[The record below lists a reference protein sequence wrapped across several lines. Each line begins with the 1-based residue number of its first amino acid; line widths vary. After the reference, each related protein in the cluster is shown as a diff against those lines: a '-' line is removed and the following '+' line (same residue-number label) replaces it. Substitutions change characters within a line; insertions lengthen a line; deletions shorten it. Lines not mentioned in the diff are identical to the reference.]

1 MVCIIVL
8 TVSGS
13 FKAMWEPD
21 LIIPGPGVTRQI
33 TLSEYFPALAGTP
46 GDTEVYVLE
55 GAGPGGTVLVLG
67 GVHYNEPGASVAAA
81 VLVESATMDKG
92 RLFVIPFTCKSG
104 FTHSDPGEGNPQ
116 RFSIE
121 TPGELRTF
129 KYGARAVNPVHSW
142 PDSEVY
148 VHYPSGQRL
157 SGEET
162 QNVNRAFPGRPDGGL
177 AERIAYGVT
186 KLIEAE
192 GVDLTVDLH
201 EAMPEYPNINV
212 IVAHQRALPLAATAQ
227 TRMMLNS
234 IQIALSP
241 SPVNFHGLSHR
252 ELGDHTE
259 TLAVLMEAPN
269 LTFGRL
275 RSETSERIMVEG
287 TDPFY
292 EWGAKLGRLFV
303 PFDEKGW
310 PLEVRVAR
318 HVTGV
323 HQLANALTMRKPGRA
338 VTINVPPYAEIVAKG
353 VGAFLNPPR

>member
-121 TPGELRTF
+121 TPGGLRTF
-129 KYGARAVNPVHSW
+129 KYGAGRSI
-142 PDSEVY
+142 
-148 VHYPSGQRL
+148 PSVRGLIQRCM
-157 SGEET
+157 ST
-162 QNVNRAFPGRPDGGL
+162 IHPGRGCRGRRRRTSTGRFLGG
-177 AERIAYGVT
+177 
-186 KLIEAE
+186 
-192 GVDLTVDLH
+192 
-201 EAMPEYPNINV
+201 P
-212 IVAHQRALPLAATAQ
+212 TADS
-227 TRMMLNS
+227 RR
-234 IQIALSP
+234 
-241 SPVNFHGLSHR
+241 G
-252 ELGDHTE
+252 
-259 TLAVLMEAPN
+259 
-269 LTFGRL
+269 
-275 RSETSERIMVEG
+275 
-287 TDPFY
+287 
-292 EWGAKLGRLFV
+292 
-303 PFDEKGW
+303 
-310 PLEVRVAR
+310 
-318 HVTGV
+318 
-323 HQLANALTMRKPGRA
+323 
-338 VTINVPPYAEIVAKG
+338 
-353 VGAFLNPPR
+353 